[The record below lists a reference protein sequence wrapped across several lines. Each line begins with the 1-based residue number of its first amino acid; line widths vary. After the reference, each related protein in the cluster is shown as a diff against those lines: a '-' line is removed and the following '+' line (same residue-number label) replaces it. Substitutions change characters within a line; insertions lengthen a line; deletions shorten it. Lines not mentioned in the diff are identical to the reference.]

1 MYVRTQTKESSA
13 MSEDKILRRV
23 RALLERAGHPNA
35 NEHEATQAR
44 ETAYDLMARHQID
57 QALLVE
63 SGQASPEGMTSRM
76 IRIPGPYAKNKI
88 GIASVVARHHQCK
101 ALITYQGSY
110 VQLQVF
116 GTESD
121 LQAVDMLITQLLL
134 HATRDM
140 HRDGP
145 PGSAQHV
152 KSWRA
157 SFLIGFGNEVGRR
170 MEEFRRRAENETA
183 GSERAAVVLADRGKA
198 AEDAMRAEHPNTTRT
213 GGSSSRGRGAGA
225 GRASARSADLG
236 QGKVSGQRQKA
247 LR

>member
-1 MYVRTQTKESSA
+1 

-23 RALLERAGHPNA
+23 RALMERAGHENA

-44 ETAYDLMARHQID
+44 ETAYDLMAKHQID
-57 QALLVE
+57 QALLVDT
-63 SGQASPEGMTSRM
+63 GQVTPEGITSRM

-88 GIASVVARHHQCK
+88 GIASAVARHHQCK
-101 ALITYQGSY
+101 PLITYQGAF

-121 LQAVDMLITQLLL
+121 LQAVDMLLTQLLL

-145 PGSAQHV
+145 PGTAQHV
-152 KSWRA
+152 KSWRS

-170 MEEFRRRAENETA
+170 MEEFRRRAQNETS
-183 GSERAAVVLADRGKA
+183 GGERAAVVLADRGQA
-198 AEDAMRAEHPNTTRT
+198 AEAAMRAEHPNTGRTR
-213 GGSSSRGRGAGA
+213 GSSSRGRGAGA

-236 QGKVSGQRQKA
+236 QTKVSGQSQKA
-247 LR
+247 LH